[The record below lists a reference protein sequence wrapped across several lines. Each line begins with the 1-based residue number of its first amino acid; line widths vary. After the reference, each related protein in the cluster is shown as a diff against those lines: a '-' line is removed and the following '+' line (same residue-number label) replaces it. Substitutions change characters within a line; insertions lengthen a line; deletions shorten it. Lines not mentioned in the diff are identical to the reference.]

1 MTILDLQQ
9 PIFRRVSD
17 FDLQIVKRCVLD
29 LLDDGWMVMTEPFK
43 AKREW
48 VQVLVKEKVV

>member
-1 MTILDLQQ
+1 MTILDLQS

-17 FDLQIVKRCVLD
+17 FDLQIVKRFVLD